1 MSADELRT
9 HITAVPFEPFYL
21 RTADGRRIPVRA
33 RDFVLITPN
42 KRSLYVFQPDNSR
55 EVLDIM
61 LILGAEFGPPPLDK
75 NGSTPSQ
82 PTPGSEA

>member
-9 HITAVPFEPFYL
+9 HITAVHFEPFNL

-61 LILGAEFGPPPLDK
+61 LILGIEFGPPPAEA
-75 NGSTPSQ
+75 NGKGPSL
-82 PTPGSEA
+82 PATGSEA